1 MSEQTSRSISLSHSE
16 FTRLYFLTRELNEFP
31 AERLQGF
38 GCDAEELED
47 LLSRL
52 RSARRQSKEH
62 GEAHRLTLVFSTTL
76 PESDAAPALA
86 RDGDNHT
93 RAAPAHMT
101 VTVPAS
107 VAQWWAPAARWV
119 LHAHSPREI
128 SLRTGYS
135 TDELCEA
142 LATLPD

>member
-1 MSEQTSRSISLSHSE
+1 MSEQTSRSVNLSQSE
-16 FTRLYFLTRELNEFP
+16 FTRLYFLTRELTEFP

-38 GCDAEELED
+38 GCDAEALED

-86 RDGDNHT
+86 HDGDNHT
-93 RAAPAHMT
+93 RTTPAHMT

-135 TDELCEA
+135 TDELREA

>member
-1 MSEQTSRSISLSHSE
+1 MSEQTSRSVSLSQSE

-31 AERLQGF
+31 AERLQSF

-52 RSARRQSKEH
+52 RSARRHSKEH
-62 GEAHRLTLVFSTTL
+62 GEAHRLMLVFSTTL
-76 PESDAAPALA
+76 PESDAVPAFA
-86 RDGDNHT
+86 RDGDNRT
-93 RAAPAHMT
+93 GAVSAHMT
-101 VTVPAS
+101 VTVPAG

-135 TDELCEA
+135 TDELREA
-142 LATLPD
+142 LAALPD